1 MNNGNVGI
9 KDSSPDGLLDVN
21 GSFMLNGS
29 LFSVGALGQGS
40 LLVANSIGNITELT
54 KGSDNY
60 VLTVNG
66 NRLSWEPD
74 DTGTGSTPGG
84 TTGNFQYNNSGSF
97 GGSDA
102 LNFNSGT
109 KTLTIANDA
118 PFAINSTT
126 VSIADNDISFNG
138 TNTTFTQTSASGSG
152 NFTFKPKEAGNVFI
166 DVTSTSI
173 TKIKD
178 ASTKAVFAI
187 DLVNANKDL
196 GGELFCDNANMGGP
210 SEPCK
215 HEASINFQTNGN
227 DMFLLGYENNGKLF
241 KIGDEGGLNTN
252 RIVLDTNG
260 KVGIGTLSLNDQ
272 LTING
277 VFAIRETSAPSSNTN
292 FGKFY
297 VNSSNSKPYF
307 MDDSGDKYN
316 LSNGNSFNSSDYLR
330 SNVSTTY
337 SGSGTLTIASG
348 TSFDVNS
355 TNVSFADTEIEL
367 DGGATTINGN
377 NAITLFPNSNS
388 NLNIRLDG
396 TSDFI
401 VDTDKFT
408 VLDTGNV
415 GVGNTNPNSKLTV
428 NGTLA
433 LLEGSAPSSNT
444 NFGKFYVNSSD
455 SKAYFMNDSGVSFS
469 LTNGS
474 SFNAGDYLLS
484 TGNTTYSGSGTLTI
498 ASGTRFDVDSSN
510 VSFADTE
517 IDLDGG
523 ATTINGN
530 NAITLFPN
538 SNSNLNIRLDGTS
551 DFIVDTDKFS
561 VLDTGNVGI
570 GTASPSQKLEIL
582 GRASFQETTAD
593 SANPGYGLIYINSSD
608 SELYFDADDDLPV
621 KLTNDGALSV
631 TNEWTDTG
639 SILHPADSSG
649 EETIVIGGTTSG
661 GADIVLTNGGS
672 AIFNQNN
679 NNVDFKVDGDTQDN
693 VIFVKGSSD
702 SVGILTSNPGANLS
716 VNGDVAFIPSSVQT
730 INNTVSLTPTKTI
743 MRIKSNGGAKTM
755 TANPQIA
762 AGTDGQIL
770 ILKGD
775 SDTDT
780 LMFDHGSGL
789 RMTDGVGFT
798 LGKGDILQFIYD
810 ATDNEWIEMV
820 RSNK

>member
-1 MNNGNVGI
+1 VNSSSLGGITAGQFLRSDTSDNYTSGTLTFDAVTSLDINSTNVSIADNDIAFDGASTTFTSTGAMTLSSGSSVTINPANNQNLNINLAGSSNFNVETNRFVVVNNGNVGI
-9 KDSSPDGLLDVN
+9 KDSSPDGLLDIN
-21 GSFMLNGS
+21 GSLMLNGS

-40 LLVANSIGNITELT
+40 LLVAKSAGNISELT
-54 KGSDNY
+54 KGTNHY
-60 VLTVNG
+60 VLKVNG
-66 NRLSWEPD
+66 NALKWETD
-74 DTGTGSTPGG
+74 NTGTGSAPGG
-84 TTGNFQYNNSGSF
+84 LSGNFQYNNSGSF

-109 KTLTIANDA
+109 KTLSVASDA
-118 PFAINSTT
+118 PLDINSTT
-126 VSIADNDISFNG
+126 LSIADTDISFDG
-138 TNTTFTQTSASGSG
+138 TNTTFTQTSVSGTG

-178 ASTKAVFAI
+178 SSTKAVFAI
-187 DLVNANKDL
+187 DLVNANKSP
-196 GGELFCDNANMGGP
+196 GGGMLLDCAPGEFGT
-210 SEPCK
+210 EPCK

-252 RIVLDTNG
+252 RFVLDTNG

-272 LTING
+272 FTING

-297 VNSSNSKPYF
+297 VSSSNSKPYF
-307 MDDSGDKYN
+307 MNSSGVSIS
-316 LSNGNSFNSSDYLR
+316 LTNGSSFTSSDYLR
-330 SNVSTTY
+330 SNATTTY
-337 SGSGTLTIASG
+337 SSGTLTIASG
-348 TSFDVNS
+348 TTFDVNS

-401 VDTDKFT
+401 VDTDKFS

-428 NGTLA
+428 NGSLA

-444 NFGKFYVNSSD
+444 NFGKFYINSSD

-474 SFNAGDYLLS
+474 SFDANNYLRSNA
-484 TGNTTYSGSGTLTI
+484 NTTYSSGTITFN
-498 ASGTRFDVDSSN
+498 SGTTVDIDSTN
-510 VSFADTE
+510 VSIADT
-517 IDLDGG
+517 DLNLDGG

-551 DFIVDTDKFS
+551 DFIVDTDKLV
-561 VLDTGNVGI
+561 VLNTGN
-570 GTASPSQKLEIL
+570 
-582 GRASFQETTAD
+582 
-593 SANPGYGLIYINSSD
+593 
-608 SELYFDADDDLPV
+608 
-621 KLTNDGALSV
+621 
-631 TNEWTDTG
+631 
-639 SILHPADSSG
+639 
-649 EETIVIGGTTSG
+649 
-661 GADIVLTNGGS
+661 
-672 AIFNQNN
+672 
-679 NNVDFKVDGDTQDN
+679 
-693 VIFVKGSSD
+693 
-702 SVGILTSNPGANLS
+702 VGILTSNPGANLS
-716 VNGDVAFIPSSVQT
+716 INGDVAFIPSSVQT

-743 MRIKSNGGAKTM
+743 MRVKSNGGAKTM
-755 TANPQIA
+755 SANPQIA
-762 AGTDGQIL
+762 DGTDGQIL

-789 RMTDGVGFT
+789 KMTDGVGFT
-798 LGKGDILQFIYD
+798 LGNGDILQFIYD
-810 ATDNEWIEMV
+810 ATDDEWIEML